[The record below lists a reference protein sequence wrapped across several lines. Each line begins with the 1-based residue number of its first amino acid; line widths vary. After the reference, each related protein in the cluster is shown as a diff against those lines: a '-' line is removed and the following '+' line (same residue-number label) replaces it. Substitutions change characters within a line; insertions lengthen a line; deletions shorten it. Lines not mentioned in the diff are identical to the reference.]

1 MWAVPA
7 ALSTVAVLVAATMTG
22 RHAPIDIAA
31 ITGCAAVLAILAGVD
46 ARRRVIPNRVVYPM
60 LGIVCAVALVRA
72 EQSFV
77 GTLAGAAFAATPF
90 LVAFFVLPP
99 RMLTRVHGVRP
110 QRSGR
115 AGDVKWAGVVG
126 AIAVLMAGL
135 AQAEQATGGAI
146 AAAMVAA
153 IIAGGPFAP
162 LFLRDSRS
170 RRQDNPGATGAT
182 TRGMG
187 GGDVKLAALLGAVAG
202 VPGVL
207 AALSIAVFAG
217 ACAAVTL
224 MVMRRGGGAIPYGP
238 FLAAGAVLAMM

>member
-1 MWAVPA
+1 MVPA
-7 ALSTVAVLVAATMTG
+7 TLSTVAVLLAATMTG
-22 RHAPIDIAA
+22 HRTPIDIAA
-31 ITGCAAVLAILAGVD
+31 ITACAAVLAILAGIDV
-46 ARRRVIPNRVVYPM
+46 RRRVIPNRVVYPM
-60 LGIVCAVALVRA
+60 LGIVCAVALIRA

-77 GTLAGAAFAATPF
+77 GALAGAAFAATPF

-115 AGDVKWAGVVG
+115 TGDVRWAGVIG

-146 AAAMVAA
+146 AAT

-162 LFLRDSRS
+162 LYLGE
-170 RRQDNPGATGAT
+170 RRNSPEDNPGAARPM

-187 GGDVKLAALLGAVAG
+187 GGDVKLAALLGAIAG
-202 VPGVL
+202 VPGVF

-224 MVMRRGGGAIPYGP
+224 TVMRRGGAAIPYGP